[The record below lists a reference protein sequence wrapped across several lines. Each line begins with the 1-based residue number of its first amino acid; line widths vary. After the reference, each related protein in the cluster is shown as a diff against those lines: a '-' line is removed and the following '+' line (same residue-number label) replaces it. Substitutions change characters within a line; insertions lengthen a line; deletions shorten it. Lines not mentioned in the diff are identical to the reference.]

1 MEHDLFGPSFARR
14 SLFTN
19 SLSPKAGF
27 AKAGFAKAGN
37 RKSTPGSSPRAGF
50 SRIMLYGLVLN
61 DTDEYSVAAL
71 LMIMLFVVDKN
82 VL

>member
-19 SLSPKAGF
+19 SLSS
-27 AKAGFAKAGN
+27 KAGFAKAGN
-37 RKSTPGSSPRAGF
+37 RKSNLESSPRAGF
-50 SRIMLYGLVLN
+50 FRIMLYGLVLN
-61 DTDEYSVAAL
+61 DTDEYSVAVL
-71 LMIMLFVVDKN
+71 FVIMLFVVDKN